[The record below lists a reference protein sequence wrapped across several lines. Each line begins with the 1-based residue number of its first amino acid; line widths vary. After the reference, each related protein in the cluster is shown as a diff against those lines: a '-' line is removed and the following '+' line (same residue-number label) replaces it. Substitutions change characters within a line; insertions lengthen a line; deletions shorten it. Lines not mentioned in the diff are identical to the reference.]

1 MQHNQPPLSRKTSHK
16 IGGDKFTSQRRTS
29 SSLRLDGHIAMRMR
43 ISLFTLF
50 NFLLSY
56 FLIFLLSFAILVF
69 YSRKSRTGVLVFYS
83 LGCVC
88 VHFVVYALL
97 SFLFISCALFVSY
110 PPSSIRGWPP
120 LHLHL
125 ILDYIIYLHTHFYT
139 NKFELR
145 SISTPSSSLRSIFQ

>member
-1 MQHNQPPLSRKTSHK
+1 MCTRVRCPYEHCSNVTLVSTQVALETVRSRRMQHNQPLLSRKTSHK
-16 IGGDKFTSQRRTS
+16 IGGDKIASQRRAS

-125 ILDYIIYLHTHFYT
+125 F
-139 NKFELR
+139 
-145 SISTPSSSLRSIFQ
+145 